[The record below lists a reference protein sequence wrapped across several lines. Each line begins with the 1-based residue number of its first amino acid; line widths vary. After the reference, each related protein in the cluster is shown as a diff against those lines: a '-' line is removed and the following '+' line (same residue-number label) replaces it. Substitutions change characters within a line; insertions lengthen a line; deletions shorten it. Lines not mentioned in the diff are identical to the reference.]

1 MKNFSTIVVLLAVLS
16 AAAEAVPFSDFAA
29 EVVAVEGVFDGTRYR
44 DPNAILGKPAV
55 RCKNDRN
62 WDPGLPPAYGVKLAE
77 AAYNLDL
84 DDRSVITTVGPFDS
98 VTVKFDHKVMD
109 YPLNPYHQ
117 DFIVFGNA
125 FFQYN
130 RDERISDTANM
141 NAIQLSS
148 PAMLSSGQVF
158 VSVSQGLAGDPNDPD
173 APGALYDPN
182 DPATWKWY
190 TFEPGPVADQLF
202 PTHAYQ
208 WDRHNACWTEDEM
221 DFTKPVNPA
230 LQLHDFAGRTVADA
244 IDLYDGSGGG
254 TPFNLADLPECEQ
267 LVVDPDTGYRWI
279 QYVRFEGSKILW
291 DLDGEVD
298 AVADVAACGDPT
310 HPYPA
315 GDVNKDCRVDLQDLA
330 LLAGSW
336 LECTYRCR

>member
-1 MKNFSTIVVLLAVLS
+1 MKNTLIILSLFVVVLS
-16 AAAEAVPFSDFAA
+16 AAAEAISFSDFAT

-44 DPNAILGKPAV
+44 DPDAIVGKPAV
-55 RCKNDRN
+55 RCKNDHN
-62 WDPGLPPAYGVKLAE
+62 WDPELPPTFRVKLAE
-77 AAYNLDL
+77 AAYHRDL
-84 DDRSVITTVGPFDS
+84 DNQNVVTTIGPFDS
-98 VTVKFDHKVMD
+98 ITVKFDHKVVD
-109 YPLNPYHQ
+109 YPLNPYNQ

-130 RDERISDTANM
+130 RTEKISDATNLNTM
-141 NAIQLSS
+141 QLTS
-148 PAMLSSGQVF
+148 PAMISAGQVF
-158 VSVSQGLAGDPNDPD
+158 VSVSQGLGGDPNDPNN
-173 APGALYDPN
+173 PT
-182 DPATWKWY
+182 TWKWY
-190 TFEPGPVADQLF
+190 TFQNGVADQLF
-202 PTHAYQ
+202 PTHAYR
-208 WDRHNACWTEDEM
+208 WDRQNTCWTDDEM

-230 LQLHDFAGRTVADA
+230 LTLHDFSGLTVADA

-254 TPFNLADLPECEQ
+254 TPFDLRDLPGYEQ

-291 DLDGEVD
+291 DMDGEVD
-298 AVADVAACGDPT
+298 AVADVAACGDPA

-336 LECTYRCR
+336 LECTYKCQ